1 MNKRRVVVTGL
12 GAVSSIG
19 IGKDEFWK
27 ASVEGRSG
35 VKEIDFF
42 DASIFSSKI
51 ASYVSNFEPL
61 DFIEKSV
68 AKRTDRFVHL
78 GLAATRLAIEDS
90 GLKMDSLDKS
100 RVGTIIGSGLGGV
113 LFHEEQIL
121 AGYEKGVHRL
131 NPHCVPRISPNAVSG
146 QIAIMFNAQGPN
158 MVISTACSSG
168 NIAIGEAFRKI
179 QYGEADICLTGG
191 VEAPLTQFTF
201 GAYDAMRVLSKR
213 NHAPKEAS
221 RPFDKDRDGFVLGEG
236 GGALILEEL
245 EFALKRGAKIYAE
258 LGGYSLN
265 SGAYNMVIPKPEAD
279 DIAKV
284 MLDSIRDASLEIGD
298 IDYINAHGTSTL
310 QNDRAESKAI
320 KDIFKDKALDVNI
333 SSTKSMIGHTIAA
346 SGAFETIIC
355 CLAIENNIIPP
366 TINYTTQDPECDL
379 NYTPNIAV
387 KKTVNNCIT
396 NSFGFG
402 SSNSCLILKRFII

>member
-1 MNKRRVVVTGL
+1 MTKRRVAVTGL
-12 GAVSSIG
+12 GVVSSIG
-19 IGKDEFWK
+19 IGKEEFWK
-27 ASVEGRSG
+27 SSILGRSG
-35 VKEIDFF
+35 VKPIDFF
-42 DASIFSSKI
+42 DASLFSSKI
-51 ASYVSNFEPL
+51 ASYVHSFEPL
-61 DFIEKSV
+61 DFIEKSI
-68 AKRTDRFVHL
+68 AKRTDRFVHF
-78 GLAATRLAIEDS
+78 GLAAARLAIDDS
-90 GLKMDSLDKS
+90 GLKLDTLDKN
-100 RVGTIIGSGLGGV
+100 RIGTIIGSGLGGI

-131 NPHCVPRISPNAVSG
+131 NPFCVPRVSPNAVSG
-146 QIAIMFNAQGPN
+146 HIAIVFNTQGPN

-179 QYGEADICLTGG
+179 QHGETDICITGG

-213 NHAPKEAS
+213 NHAPEEAS
-221 RPFDKDRDGFVLGEG
+221 RPFDQGRDGFVLGEG
-236 GGALILEEL
+236 GGILILEEL
-245 EFALKRGAKIYAE
+245 NSAQKRGAKIYAE

-284 MLDSIRDASLEIGD
+284 MSNALLDASLKPND

-310 QNDRAESKAI
+310 QNDKAETKGI
-320 KDIFKDKALDVNI
+320 KDVFGERAKDINI

-346 SGAFETIIC
+346 SGALELIIC
-355 CLAIENNIIPP
+355 ALVIENNIIPP
-366 TINYTTQDPECDL
+366 TINYQTPDPECDL
-379 NYTPNIAV
+379 NYTPNTAV
-387 KKTVNNCIT
+387 KKTVTNCIS

-402 SSNSCLILKRFII
+402 SSNSCLILKKFID

>member
-1 MNKRRVVVTGL
+1 
-12 GAVSSIG
+12 
-19 IGKDEFWK
+19 
-27 ASVEGRSG
+27 
-35 VKEIDFF
+35 
-42 DASIFSSKI
+42 
-51 ASYVSNFEPL
+51 
-61 DFIEKSV
+61 
-68 AKRTDRFVHL
+68 
-78 GLAATRLAIEDS
+78 
-90 GLKMDSLDKS
+90 
-100 RVGTIIGSGLGGV
+100 
-113 LFHEEQIL
+113 L

-131 NPHCVPRISPNAVSG
+131 NPYCVPRISPNAVSG
-146 QIAIMFNAQGPN
+146 QIAIRFNAQGPS

-179 QYGEADICLTGG
+179 QYGEADICITGG

-213 NHAPKEAS
+213 NSAPIEAS

-236 GGALILEEL
+236 GGMLFLEEL
-245 EFALKRGAKIYAE
+245 HSALKRGAKIYAE

-265 SGAYNMVIPKPEAD
+265 SGSYNMVIPKPEAD

-284 MLDSIRDASLEIGD
+284 MIDSIKDAQLEISD

-310 QNDRAESKAI
+310 QNDKAESKAI
-320 KDIFKDKALDVNI
+320 TDVFKERAKEVNI

-346 SGAFETIIC
+346 SGALETIIC
-355 CLAIENNIIPP
+355 CLVIENNIIPP
-366 TINYTTQDPECDL
+366 TINYHTPDPDCDL
-379 NYTPNIAV
+379 NYTPNTAV

-402 SSNSCLILKRFII
+402 SSNCLIIKRFINN